1 MADAVVVSKIVFEG
15 ENRAGKAIKEA
26 EEQASKLGD
35 KLKGA
40 ADKSGDMERGLIG
53 LKDIIGDMGGPLGEV
68 ADRFGGIEGVIKG
81 LPGMLG
87 PIALAAAGVAAGV
100 MYYYKQAE
108 EARDKALDAQ
118 KQILAEQRQSVEVM
132 AKEAGLDAELVIEA
146 EKRLTVEQAQLQ
158 TRTALTEKTL
168 AQEALLE
175 ALKGEDQTA
184 IANARTL
191 LGIKQEQVKTAYQA
205 VDQAIRL
212 NGIEALRKSAAL
224 DGTLAAQREEVEISR
239 IADTRAR
246 TDEQAIRLRRQ
257 ILTVEKDLN
266 QASKDRIDLQQ
277 GLELAQ
283 RSGNIKQVRDYTKQ
297 LEDATNR
304 QAEASNK
311 QIDLEGKLFSVVRER
326 DTYEAGES
334 GKREARASKAA
345 GNRQRREQERLRHE
359 QEVERVSKEYADRAV
374 ERLNAYGREFLRL
387 VKLER
392 EAQASL
398 VESKAQLE
406 QAQIDASVD
415 PEQKAQLEY
424 LRERRRLT
432 QELTAVQRDLGRG
445 AADSANRQMALLT
458 RLDTLE
464 RKRVTEQAERKQ
476 QQADEQ
482 IALGFQVADA
492 AVGALSIV
500 EGAELA
506 AAGVKATLAVAEGL
520 YAVAKSGPAG
530 IPQLIAGIA
539 AAAQFA
545 IAAGTSAPQ
554 IPSGGGGGGGGGQSM
569 APAGTADSRPITIN
583 VQGAIIG
590 TPQQVGQ
597 SVNKA
602 LKSLKGTGYTVKA
615 GA

>member
-15 ENRAGKAIKEA
+15 ENRAGKAIQEA
-26 EEQASKLGD
+26 EGQAAKLGD

-40 ADKSGDMERGLIG
+40 ADKSGDMERGLLG
-53 LKDIIGDMGGPLGEV
+53 LKDIIGGMGGPLGEV
-68 ADRFGGIEGVIKG
+68 ADRFGGIEGVLKG

-87 PIALAAAGVAAGV
+87 PIALAAAAVAAGV
-100 MYYYKQAE
+100 AYYYQQAE
-108 EARDKALDAQ
+108 ENRKKALQAQ
-118 KQILAEQRQSVEVM
+118 QAELVVIGQSTAEMAKRAGLDPALVMAAEQRLS
-132 AKEAGLDAELVIEA
+132 
-146 EKRLTVEQAQLQ
+146 VEQAQAKVAQDL
-158 TRTALTEKTL
+158 TAANT
-168 AQEALLE
+168 AQIALLKSME
-175 ALKGEDQTA
+175 GQDQIA
-184 IANARTL
+184 IANAREL
-191 LGIKQEQVKTAYQA
+191 LGLKQQQVQTSGYLVEAATRAQIVATQTKDMQL
-205 VDQAIRL
+205 DAIL
-212 NGIEALRKSAAL
+212 V
-224 DGTLAAQREEVEISR
+224 AQREEVEISR
-239 IADTRAR
+239 IADTRQR
-246 TDEQAIRLRRQ
+246 TDEQAIRLRKQ
-257 ILTVEKDLN
+257 LLETEHDLN
-266 QASKDRIDLQQ
+266 KAAAERLRLQAEVSVMRSRGDMVGAAKGAKELEDAVNRQNAAAQKRI
-277 GLELAQ
+277 
-283 RSGNIKQVRDYTKQ
+283 Q
-297 LEDATNR
+297 LEDKLYQNKK
-304 QAEASNK
+304 EA
-311 QIDLEGKLFSVVRER
+311 
-326 DTYEAGES
+326 DTYEVSEAS
-334 GKREARASKAA
+334 KREARAAKAA
-345 GNRQRREQERLRHE
+345 ANRQKREQERLRHE
-359 QEVERVSKEYADRAV
+359 QQVERVSKEYADRAV
-374 ERLNAYGREFLRL
+374 ERLNAYGREFLFR

-398 VESKAQLE
+398 VESQAQLE

-445 AADSANRQMALLT
+445 AADAANRQMALLT
-458 RLDTLE
+458 RLDTLD

-476 QQADEQ
+476 KQADEQ
-482 IALGFQVADA
+482 IALGFQVADS
-492 AVGALSIV
+492 AVAALSIV

-554 IPSGGGGGGGGGQSM
+554 IPSGGGGGGGGQSM
-569 APAGTADSRPITIN
+569 APAAAADNRPITIN

-597 SVNKA
+597 NVNKA